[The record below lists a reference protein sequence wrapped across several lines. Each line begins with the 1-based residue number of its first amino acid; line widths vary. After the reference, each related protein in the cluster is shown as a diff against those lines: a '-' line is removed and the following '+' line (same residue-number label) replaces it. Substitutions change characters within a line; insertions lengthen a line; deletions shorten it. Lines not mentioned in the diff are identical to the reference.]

1 MIFESYYIKCTKTG
15 KTVGSESLV
24 DSTDHHSENG
34 KKWVHFDLTQP
45 DRKAK
50 GLSQGRFRDSNN
62 TDGRFGKEIPVI
74 RVPFTPTEIR

>member
-1 MIFESYYIKCTKTG
+1 MIYESYHIKCEKTG
-15 KTVGSESLV
+15 KIVGSESLV
-24 DSTDHHSENG
+24 DSGDFESRNG

-62 TDGRFGKEIPVI
+62 TDGRFGSVMPVV
-74 RVPFTPTEIR
+74 RVPFTPVETR